1 MMDLLKPI
9 TQLKAFTDLKTR
21 VESKECCAVFGV
33 DRQKPYFI
41 AELVQ
46 QTQRRYFIVTPD
58 DNTAKTVNDILN
70 ACAVNSN
77 CFRQKIII
85 SEILNP
91 CPDLMKM
98 QDWTLFLIFEKRIFQ
113 QLLSLLRRCAH
124 W

>member
-70 ACAVNSN
+70 ACGK
-77 CFRQKIII
+77 Q
-85 SEILNP
+85 
-91 CPDLMKM
+91 
-98 QDWTLFLIFEKRIFQ
+98 
-113 QLLSLLRRCAH
+113 
-124 W
+124 